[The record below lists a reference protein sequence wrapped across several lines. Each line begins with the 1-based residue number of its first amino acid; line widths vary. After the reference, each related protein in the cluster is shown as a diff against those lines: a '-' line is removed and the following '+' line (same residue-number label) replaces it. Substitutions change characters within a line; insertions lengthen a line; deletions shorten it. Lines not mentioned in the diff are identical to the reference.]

1 MEDLYNNK
9 LKITLT
15 NINNIFKKTIKK
27 LQNGGYFETVKK
39 KITDTNIEF
48 PKEQTKQLLTKITNL
63 DTIID
68 KIISLLGKDFDYDNI
83 EAFNKYVSS
92 INKSPATSN
101 YTLRDHWN
109 AHFFDLPAEQKDA
122 EDNIVANITVIGD
135 NLTDKLSLI
144 NINSDEI
151 EKMISDIN
159 KLFVI
164 TDFKISNHLPNSVLV
179 LHSSSTEQLGSV
191 IFVSDPITN
200 CFETLDFDHSITF
213 GQTGNLNFHIQKYNE
228 ALPKTKEIKHF
239 FGGNPPNITKDDANE
254 IKTTIH
260 KIMSY
265 FDKLH
270 SQKEYITNKQ
280 KNIEQLNLAFFRLKH
295 YIFFNIYMLNMS
307 GIGNKKIYKFV
318 NEEIIKY
325 NYDQLTLFL
334 SNLTPSN
341 ETYYYF
347 HYYILVK
354 LCNFFSFLI
363 QNIFNIQNHKNKHIE
378 ISKCTGIILENFIL
392 FNYFK
397 HYLDAIYD
405 EYKPI
410 IEEEL
415 EVKKDFTPIEILS
428 DSKILT
434 AKPTVGN
441 WKCPVCQTLLKNT
454 VFECSKC
461 LYKICQECNVGNFG
475 KVNQCEI
482 NVFKNLLGLDK
493 IPEKYKSIKLQHQT
507 TKYPYDILF
516 AIFTQ
521 NGYTITKDE
530 TPSNLSLV
538 LFNEI
543 RTNHWTGAKFFAG
556 NWMYYDNNNSFKI
569 GGQQQFKEFFKD
581 KKTTHMCYICKK
593 TQP

>member
-39 KITDTNIEF
+39 AIEKTDIKF
-48 PKEQTKQLLTKITNL
+48 PKEKTKQLLTKITNL

-68 KIISLLGKDFDYDNI
+68 KIISLLGKDFNYDNI
-83 EAFNKYVSS
+83 EAFNKYVST
-92 INKSPATSN
+92 INKSPAPSN
-101 YTLRDHWN
+101 YTLRNHWN

-122 EDNIVANITVIGD
+122 EDNIVANITIIGD
-135 NLTDKLSLI
+135 NLKNKLSPI
-144 NINSDEI
+144 IIHPDEI

-179 LHSSSTEQLGSV
+179 LHSSLTEQLGSV
-191 IFVSDPITN
+191 LFISTHITN
-200 CFETLDFDHSITF
+200 CFETLDFNHSITF
-213 GQTGNLNFHIQKYNE
+213 GQTGNLNLHIQKYNE
-228 ALPKTKEIKHF
+228 ALPQTKEIKDIV
-239 FGGNPPNITKDDANE
+239 GGNPLSQDDANE

-265 FDKLH
+265 YDKLH

-334 SNLTPSN
+334 SNLTSSN
-341 ETYYYF
+341 ETYYYY

-354 LCNFFSFLI
+354 LRNFFEFLI
-363 QNIFNIQNHKNKHIE
+363 QNIFNIPDHKNKHIE

-397 HYLDAIYD
+397 HYLDTIYN

-410 IEEEL
+410 IIEDL
-415 EVKKDFTPIEILS
+415 EVKKDFKLIEILP
-428 DSKILT
+428 DSKILI

-441 WKCPVCQTLLKNT
+441 WNCPVCQTTHKNT
-454 VFECSKC
+454 VFQCSKC
-461 LYKICQECNVGNFG
+461 SYKICQECNVGNFG

-482 NVFKNLLGLDK
+482 NVLKNLLALNN
-493 IPEKYKSIKLQHQT
+493 IPEKYRSIKLQHQI
-507 TKYPYDILF
+507 TKYPYDTLF

-521 NGYTITKDE
+521 NGYTITSDK
-530 TPSNLSLV
+530 TFSNLSLV
-538 LFNEI
+538 LLNEN
-543 RTNHWTGAKFFAG
+543 RTNHWTCAKFAG
-556 NWMYYDNNNSFKI
+556 NWMYYDNNGSSKI
-569 GGQQQFKEFFKD
+569 GGQQQFKEFLKD
-581 KKTTHMCYICKK
+581 KEKTHERYICKK

>member
-39 KITDTNIEF
+39 AIEKTDIEF
-48 PKEQTKQLLTKITNL
+48 PKEKTKQLLTKITNL

-68 KIISLLGKDFDYDNI
+68 KIISLLGKDFNYDNI
-83 EAFNKYVSS
+83 EAFNKYVST
-92 INKSPATSN
+92 INKSPAPSN

-109 AHFFDLPAEQKDA
+109 AHFFDLPEQKNA
-122 EDNIVANITVIGD
+122 EDNIVENITVIG
-135 NLTDKLSLI
+135 NYLEGKLSPI
-144 NINSDEI
+144 NIHPDEI

-159 KLFVI
+159 KLFEI
-164 TDFKISNHLPNSVLV
+164 TNLNIQVNPQNKEDVLVKYQQNTIGSVLFI
-179 LHSSSTEQLGSV
+179 STH
-191 IFVSDPITN
+191 ITN
-200 CFETLDFDHSITF
+200 CFETLDFNHSITF
-213 GQTGNLNFHIQKYNE
+213 GQTGNLNLHIQKYNK
-228 ALPKTKEIKHF
+228 ALPQTKEIKDIV
-239 FGGNPPNITKDDANE
+239 GGNPLSQDDANE

-318 NEEIIKY
+318 NEEII
-325 NYDQLTLFL
+325 NHNHVQLSLFL

-354 LCNFFSFLI
+354 LRNFFSFLI
-363 QNIFNIQNHKNKHIE
+363 QNIFNIPGHKNKHIE

-397 HYLDAIYD
+397 HYLDVIYD

-415 EVKKDFTPIEILS
+415 EVTKDFKLIEILP
-428 DSKILT
+428 DSEILT

-441 WKCPVCQTLLKNT
+441 WNCPVCQTPHKNT
-454 VFECSKC
+454 VFQCSKC
-461 LYKICQECNVGNFG
+461 SYKLCQECNVGNFG

-482 NVFKNLLGLDK
+482 NVFKNLLGLGK
-493 IPEKYKSIKLQHQT
+493 IPEIYRKLQHQI
-507 TKYPYDILF
+507 TKYPYDTLS

-521 NGYTITKDE
+521 NGYTITSDK
-530 TPSNLSLV
+530 TPSHLSLV
-538 LFNEI
+538 LLIDN
-543 RTNHWTGAKFFAG
+543 RTNHWTCAKFFAS
-556 NWMYYDNNNSFKI
+556 NYWRYYDNNGSSEI
-569 GGQQQFKEFFKD
+569 GGHLQFKTFLKD
-581 KKTTHMCYICKK
+581 KEKTHVRYICKK
-593 TQP
+593 RQP